1 MADNLARRYICN
13 MGVTCACNWMKS
25 NGRECVCGLLCIV
38 TVEEQEEIHQQAQ
51 TLAKSMNLSVVRL
64 CFQAFLPDENGRYT
78 IPIDPVFSNKV
89 YDSSKYIYM

>member
-1 MADNLARRYICN
+1 
-13 MGVTCACNWMKS
+13 MKS
-25 NGRECVCGLLCIV
+25 NGRECVHELLCIV

>member
-1 MADNLARRYICN
+1 MLVYNVYI
-13 MGVTCACNWMKS
+13 
-25 NGRECVCGLLCIV
+25 
-38 TVEEQEEIHQQAQ
+38 EEQDDIHQQAQ

-89 YDSSKYIYM
+89 YDSSKSLMFLKDSVEDVIFASFFNNFVFVNF

>member
-1 MADNLARRYICN
+1 ME
-13 MGVTCACNWMKS
+13 S
-25 NGRECVCGLLCIV
+25 NGRECVRELFCIV

-89 YDSSKYIYM
+89 YDSSKYTCTCKIFKIF